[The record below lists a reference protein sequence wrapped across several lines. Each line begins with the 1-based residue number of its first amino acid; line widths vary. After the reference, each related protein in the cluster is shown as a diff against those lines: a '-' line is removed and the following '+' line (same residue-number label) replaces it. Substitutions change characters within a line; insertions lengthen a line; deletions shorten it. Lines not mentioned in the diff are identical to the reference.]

1 VSLVAGSFLL
11 MEELFE
17 RGDPAFERE
26 LWRCEGRQLLPFCQ
40 RWSRDKRLVARRTLL
55 QVALEPPGNG
65 AARLIVKVLFK
76 AAERR
81 RDDVAMA
88 HFMVGF
94 DRLVVR
100 EPRERLEYDWQT
112 RTQTRSWHRIVVGE
126 RGGKEFSLRT
136 RAYLM
141 RRAWRYFRR
150 MGQHSPTRYL
160 TNVLGALALYEDEHL
175 PRPDSILDTMSLCRI
190 LFQESPALVRGAREL
205 SLKGDLSELEPAP
218 AFASAWT
225 SEVAF
230 EGLLDLLRQ
239 AKSAFVRAWTLA
251 VLERTHAAR
260 LESLTL
266 ARLLPLLRAS
276 NDEARRF
283 AAGRLE
289 ALPNW
294 GKVAIDTWL
303 ELLASDNPHAVA
315 PLARL
320 LEKHVAPERFSHAQ
334 CATLAQSPVS
344 EFASIGLDWLKR
356 HGLETEEH
364 LAVAATLTEA
374 ATPVVR
380 AKAVEWLTPMLRERH
395 RSLLLRDWVDSP
407 YPEVRRAALGVVR
420 EVSHYQDDLR
430 VHAAMAESPYG
441 DVFDSLVQRLDDWQR
456 SLRQD
461 DLRHVWATAVL
472 AVRRGSRSKQHAV
485 SLLARTIAGEPAKA
499 KQLLP
504 LLVVLLRS
512 VRPADRR
519 AALAAIAQGVFMHP
533 ALRQDVEAALPE
545 LTLWED
551 SA

>member
-1 VSLVAGSFLL
+1 

-40 RWSRDKRLVARRTLL
+40 RWSRDKRLVARRALL
-55 QVALEPPGNG
+55 KVALEPPDDGS
-65 AARLIVKVLFK
+65 ARLIVKVLFK

-81 RDDVAMA
+81 SDEVLMA

-100 EPRERLEYDWQT
+100 EPRERTQYDWTT
-112 RTQTRSWHRIVVGE
+112 RTYTRYWDRGLVGI
-126 RGGKEFSLRT
+126 RGDGEFSFRT

-160 TNVLGALALYEDEHL
+160 TNMLSALALYEDHHL

-190 LFQESPALVRGAREL
+190 LFQESPALVLGPREL

-218 AFASAWT
+218 AFAAAWA

-239 AKSAFVRAWTLA
+239 AKSAFVRAWTLQY
-251 VLERTHAAR
+251 LERTHSER
-260 LESLTL
+260 LGNFTL
-266 ARLLPLLRAS
+266 ARLLPLLRAP
-276 NDEARRF
+276 NDEAQRF
-283 AAGRLE
+283 AAARLE
-289 ALPNW
+289 GLPGW
-294 GKVAIDTWL
+294 GRVAIDNWL
-303 ELLASDNPHAVA
+303 ELLAIDNPHAVG

-320 LEKHVAPERFSHAQ
+320 LEKHIAPERLSRAA
-334 CATLAQSPVS
+334 CVTLAQSPVS
-344 EFASIGLDWLKR
+344 AFASIGLDWLKR

-380 AKAVEWLTPMLRERH
+380 AKAIEWLTPKLRERH

-407 YPEVRRAALGVVR
+407 YPEVRQAALGVVR
-420 EVSHYQDDLR
+420 DVSHYQEDLR

-441 DVFDSLVQRLDDWQR
+441 EVFDLLLQRLADWQE
-456 SLRQD
+456 SLREG
-461 DLRHVWATAVL
+461 DLLHVWATAML
-472 AVRRGSRSKQHAV
+472 AVRRGSRSKQRAL
-485 SLLARTIAGEPAKA
+485 SLLARTIAHQPAQT

-519 AALAAIAQGVFMHP
+519 AALAAIAEAVFKHP
-533 ALRQDVEAALPE
+533 ELRQDVEAALPE
-545 LTLWED
+545 LELWED